1 MIVKFLPLA
10 VAFNHHTGTP
20 HHRLTGGPIGRGGG
34 SHHVACGYG
43 RVSKDLHFD
52 MDESVIVLHA
62 RIQLGLETSLLLLR
76 RGALAE
82 KPSTG
87 AEAVPFG

>member
-1 MIVKFLPLA
+1 MIVKLLPLA

-34 SHHVACGYG
+34 SHHVACGDG

-62 RIQLGLETSLLLLR
+62 RIELGFEASFFLLR
-76 RGALAE
+76 RSALPE
-82 KPSTG
+82 KPSSG
-87 AEAVPFG
+87 AEAVPIG